1 MSTLTSNDSKTL
13 ANLYRNSKML
23 TFEEWE
29 KKFDLEDDTQCRN
42 LQIAFY
48 KAADDLNNLTSGE
61 CPHYKMDRNC
71 PERRFQKKQIRLD
84 AEKKYKQ
91 CQLTLKMENGTPF
104 LSQSEGYKTK
114 GYEDYKKRYDAQFN
128 IKKTKINNNQRK
140 LLFGNAETRKKEKN
154 ELRKIGMLNGM
165 NASKV
170 LPPSSMFGSMLGQ
183 RPKSPLFGI
192 GGRRK
197 TRRGRKHR
205 RRSTH
210 RKN

>member
-23 TFEEWE
+23 TYEEWE

-48 KAADDLNNLTSGE
+48 KAADDLNNLTGGE

-91 CQLTLKMENGTPF
+91 CQLTLKMENMY
-104 LSQSEGYKTK
+104 L
-114 GYEDYKKRYDAQFN
+114 
-128 IKKTKINNNQRK
+128 
-140 LLFGNAETRKKEKN
+140 
-154 ELRKIGMLNGM
+154 
-165 NASKV
+165 
-170 LPPSSMFGSMLGQ
+170 LGQ
-183 RPKSPLFGI
+183 
-192 GGRRK
+192 
-197 TRRGRKHR
+197 H
-205 RRSTH
+205 
-210 RKN
+210 